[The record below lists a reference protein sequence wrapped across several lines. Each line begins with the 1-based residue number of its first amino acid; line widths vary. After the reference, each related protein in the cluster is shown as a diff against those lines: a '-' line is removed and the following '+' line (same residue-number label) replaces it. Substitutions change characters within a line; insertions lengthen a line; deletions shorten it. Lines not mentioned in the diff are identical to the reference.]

1 MPRPSP
7 NCVKWGPSSPPQ
19 RGTLPNG
26 WMDQDATWQG
36 GRPRPRPHCVRWR
49 PSSPSPKGQSPQF
62 LAMSIV
68 AKWLPISATAECW
81 ALVILFCWQYFLYFY
96 TGSNFSFFSIHIIA
110 IFIQLWVFQI
120 IFYYIASGSTRLSI
134 SNASQNS
141 SFVQLTVT
149 VESHILYN
157 RPPLLPSI
165 LPLCSG
171 SGSPS
176 NTWFLWPTGVHTQ
189 MASHS
194 FESFM
199 QGSPSWPTDR
209 QTDQPTGRQTDTLSA
224 A

>member
-1 MPRPSP
+1 MET
-7 NCVKWGPSSPPQ
+7 Q
-19 RGTLPNG
+19 LPF
-26 WMDQDATWQG
+26 
-36 GRPRPRPHCVRWR
+36 
-49 PSSPSPKGQSPQF
+49 PKGTEPPIFGHVYCGQ
-62 LAMSIV
+62 MV
-68 AKWLPISATAECW
+68 AHLSYCW
-81 ALVILFCWQYFLYFY
+81 VLSTCYCSVDNIFLYFY

-120 IFYYIASGSTRLSI
+120 KFYYIASGSTRLSI

-157 RPPLLPSI
+157 GPPLLSSI

-209 QTDQPTGRQTDTLSA
+209 QTDQPTGRHTVCSIGRMLVGWLVGV
-224 A
+224 